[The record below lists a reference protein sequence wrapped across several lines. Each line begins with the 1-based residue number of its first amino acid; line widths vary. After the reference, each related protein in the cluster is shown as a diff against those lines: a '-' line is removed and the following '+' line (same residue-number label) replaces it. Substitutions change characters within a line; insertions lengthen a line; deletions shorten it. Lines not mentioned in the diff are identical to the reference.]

1 MILGVTGGIGSG
13 KSTVSQLLAERG
25 ACVID
30 ADAISREI
38 VEPGSPALT
47 ELIGVFGSGILHA
60 DGSLNRGGLAA
71 AAFADPAGTA
81 RLNAIM
87 HPRIAAVAAERL
99 AASDASVV
107 VYDMPLLVE
116 TGQQDLVDHVVVVD
130 VPEDLQIARTVG
142 LRGLQEED
150 VRRRIAAQASRDER
164 IAVADTVVDNSGS
177 LEQTA
182 RQVDRL
188 WREITNAQPD
198 STLA

>member
-13 KSTVSQLLAERG
+13 KSTVARLLAERG

-47 ELIGVFGSGILHA
+47 ELVAAFGPGILHA

-71 AAFADPAGTA
+71 AAFSDPDGTA
-81 RLNAIM
+81 RLNSIM

-99 AASDASVV
+99 AASQAAVI

-116 TGQQDLVDHVVVVD
+116 TGQQDLVDHIVVVD
-130 VPEDLQIARTVG
+130 VPEDVQIARAVAM
-142 LRGLQEED
+142 RGLQEDD
-150 VRRRIAAQASRDER
+150 VRRRIAAQARRDDR
-164 IAVADTVVDNSGS
+164 IAVADTVIDNSGS
-177 LEQTA
+177 PEETEEQI
-182 RQVDRL
+182 DRL
-188 WREITNAQPD
+188 WRSVAP
-198 STLA
+198 

>member
-13 KSTVSQLLAERG
+13 KTTVSRLLADRG

-30 ADAISREI
+30 ADAISREL
-38 VEPGSPALT
+38 VEPGSAALV
-47 ELIGVFGSGILHA
+47 ELVGAFGEEILHP

-71 AAFADPAGTA
+71 AAFADPEGTA

-99 AASDASVV
+99 AATDASVI

-116 TGQQDLVDHVVVVD
+116 TGQQDLVDYIVVVD
-130 VPEDLQIARTVG
+130 VPEDLQIARAVG
-142 LRGLQEED
+142 MRGLLEED

-164 IAVADTVVDNSGS
+164 IAIYDTVIDNSGNPD
-177 LEQTA
+177 QTA
-182 RQVDRL
+182 EQIDRL